1 MAGRKELG
9 IFVLFTDSVPFT
21 EGGGRSRE
29 EVIAQGYN
37 RQMPRAEGN
46 FCLAGDQLHSIQDK
60 EANQGEQEG

>member
-9 IFVLFTDSVPFT
+9 IFVLFTDNVPFT

-29 EVIAQGYN
+29 GVVAEGYN
-37 RQMPRAEGN
+37 RQMPRAGGN
-46 FCLAGDQLHSIQDK
+46 FCIAGDQLHSIQYK